1 MRLYEKTSYPD
12 DLRKI
17 IKICGLN
24 FWDTKKNNNETIKKF
39 LYGIIKI
46 KQTQIKKTIYILG
59 IKIYSKRNEQL
70 KLLQDII
77 NNINFTRANL
87 RNEIQQTIIDETRM
101 ANAVSQLHANV
112 FPKFKN
118 CHKNQY
124 LAIVGTG
131 PTLIHYK
138 FMQNL
143 VHVGLNK
150 AFLANNIK
158 KLDYSFAIDYFA
170 VKNYIEEL
178 KNNKCI
184 KFFGMQA
191 NINLDLLEKVTA
203 ESTCI
208 PEYIADKVGALRFY
222 ADAHREK
229 FFPNIEACPL
239 IDRGSI
245 AFPAL
250 HFALYTA
257 PQKIFLIGCDT
268 NHNGY
273 FDDTND
279 NYAWQ
284 LLGMALDG
292 YKKFKS
298 FVDIYYPNIEI
309 ISVNPVG
316 LRGLFRDVYT
326 RSYVA
331 ENPELFTGI
340 ENKIEYFEDIVQ
352 TGGHNRYDI

>member
-1 MRLYEKTSYPD
+1 MKLFE
-12 DLRKI
+12 KI
-17 IKICGLN
+17 IYLDNSRKTIKFCGLKL
-24 FWDTKKNNNETIKKF
+24 WDRQNINNETIKKF
-39 LYGIIKI
+39 LFGIIKI
-46 KQTQIKKTIYILG
+46 RRTKTRKKIYILG
-59 IKIYSKRNEQL
+59 INIYSKCDKQL
-70 KLLQDII
+70 EMLQEVINNI
-77 NNINFTRANL
+77 NNNINFTRANL
-87 RNEIQQTIIDETRM
+87 RKDIQQAIIDETRM
-101 ANAVSQLHANV
+101 ANAVSQLHLNT
-112 FPKFKN
+112 FSKFKN
-118 CHKNQY
+118 CHKHQCI
-124 LAIVGTG
+124 AIIGTG
-131 PTLIHYK
+131 ATLNHYQFTK
-138 FMQNL
+138 NL
-143 VHVGLNK
+143 IHVGLNK

-158 KLDYSFAIDYFA
+158 KLDYHFAIDYFA
-170 VKNYIEEL
+170 VKNYIEQL
-178 KNNKCI
+178 KNYNCI
-184 KFFGMQA
+184 KFIGKQA
-191 NINLDLLEKVTA
+191 NINLNLLNNETL

-208 PEYIADKVGALRFY
+208 PDRIADDIGALRFY

-273 FDDTND
+273 FDGSSGNQ
-279 NYAWQ
+279 AWS

-298 FVDIYYPNIEI
+298 FVDIYYPTTEI

-316 LRGLFRDVYT
+316 LRGLFKDVYT

-331 ENPELFTGI
+331 ENPELFIGF
-340 ENKIEYFEDIVQ
+340 ENEIEYFEDIVQ
-352 TGGHNRYDI
+352 DIV